1 MGANGGRI
9 PRKRK
14 VAWIIINLGLTTT
27 LSLNSVAM
35 GPNGGKIQRKSKV
48 ARSLDLELST
58 I

>member
-1 MGANGGRI
+1 MNYH
-9 PRKRK
+9 
-14 VAWIIINLGLTTT
+14 NLVLTTT
-27 LSLNSVAM
+27 LSFNSVAM